1 MRQYELYRIPHPS
14 IKITDKRYLDRG
26 SLKRLF
32 SGPCILEEKL
42 DGSQMGISFKG
53 GAPYVQTKNSH
64 LLESDKRV
72 AFKGAWAWVWENIE
86 AVEMLKGFTVFG
98 EWLYIQHNIHY
109 DNLPS
114 YFIAFDVYSHEAKR
128 YLLSGTRHSFLR
140 KRGIAEAPTLAKGKL
155 NIGHVF
161 EILRA
166 HGKSFYSG
174 ELLEGGVVKN
184 LPKQQFGKMVL
195 QEFLEDLDEGGHWT
209 GHTPKYNQL
218 SEGLEFGSTPKKEEE
233 E

>member
-1 MRQYELYRIPHPS
+1 MRQYDLSRIPHPS
-14 IKITDKRYLDRG
+14 IRGTDKRYLDRG

-32 SGPCILEEKL
+32 KGPCILEEKL

-64 LLESDKRV
+64 LLESDKRM
-72 AFKGAWAWVWENIE
+72 AFKGAWNWVWENIE

-109 DNLPS
+109 DSLPS
-114 YFIAFDVYSHEAKR
+114 YFIAFDVYSHEAKK
-128 YLLSGTRHSFLR
+128 YLLSGTRHRFLR
-140 KRGIAEAPTLAKGKL
+140 KRGIAEAPTISMGKL
-155 NIGHVF
+155 NINLVF
-161 EILRA
+161 EVLNGRT
-166 HGKSFYSG
+166 STFSL

-195 QEFLEDLDEGGHWT
+195 QEFLDDLDGDGHWT
-209 GHTPKYNQL
+209 SHNPKYNKL
-218 SEGLEFGSTPKKEEE
+218 AEGLDFGAAPRRTNR
-233 E
+233 